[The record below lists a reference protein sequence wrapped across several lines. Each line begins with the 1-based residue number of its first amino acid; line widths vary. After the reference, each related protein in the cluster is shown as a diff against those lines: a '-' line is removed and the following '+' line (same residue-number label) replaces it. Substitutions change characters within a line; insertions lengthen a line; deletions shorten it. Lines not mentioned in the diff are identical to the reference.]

1 MFIWF
6 WTQDSDP
13 SFMLAVPTEDN
24 IEGWNDTLW
33 WSPETD
39 ELFNDQDQALDVDQR
54 IAAAQEMQRL
64 VYQAANYLI
73 FAYPYQME
81 AYNSDKWEGVVPS
94 PSDIEG
100 YDGSA
105 FYNYQNID
113 TYKSVTK
120 KTATAADGGAN
131 TTVLLIVGIVAAVVV
146 VGVIVMLVRR
156 RAARSEV
163 E

>member
-1 MFIWF
+1 
-6 WTQDSDP
+6 
-13 SFMLAVPTEDN
+13 MLAVPTKDN

-39 ELFNDQDQALDVDQR
+39 KLFSDQDQAIDVAQR
-54 IAAAQEMQRL
+54 VPLAQEMQML
-64 VYQAANYLI
+64 VYQASNYLV

-81 AYNSDKWEGVVPS
+81 GYNSDKWQGVVPS

-113 TYKSVTK
+113 TYRMVEPAV
-120 KTATAADGGAN
+120 ATTESAGAN
-131 TTVLLIVGIVAAVVV
+131 TTVLLIVGIIVAVIV
-146 VGVIVMLVRR
+146 VGFVLMLVRR
-156 RAARSEV
+156 RRTRTEV